1 MDAATRRTVR
11 QRAQDRCEYCHLPQ
25 SAQPF
30 VTFLVEHI
38 IARQHGGTDDP
49 GNLCLACQRC
59 NAAKGT
65 NLASRDPVTGN
76 VERLFDPRT
85 QEWSE
90 HFGFQGPLI
99 IGLTA
104 VGRATVELL
113 NMNERRR
120 VQLRADLQAQ
130 GQLS

>member
-30 VTFLVEHI
+30 VTFHVEHI
-38 IARQHGGTDDP
+38 IARQHGGTDDL

-59 NAAKGT
+59 NAAKGP
-65 NLASRDPVTGN
+65 NISGRDQVSG
-76 VERLFDPRT
+76 EIQRLFDPRH

-90 HFGFQGPLI
+90 HFKFQGPMI
-99 IGLTA
+99 VGLSA
-104 VGRATVELL
+104 IGRATVELL
-113 NMNERRR
+113 NLNERRR
-120 VQLRADLQAQ
+120 VQLRAEVQAR
-130 GQLS
+130 GELS